1 MLLKLVL
8 KVFSILR
15 GRMTHYQNIFTAH
28 MKENFFP
35 NILIPIWVLK
45 KVYTVWYFK
54 SQVMY
59 NLCVGVGLRRCFDE
73 T

>member
-1 MLLKLVL
+1 MLILVSRC
-8 KVFSILR
+8 FSILR
-15 GRMTHYQNIFTAH
+15 GRMTHDQNIFTAH
-28 MKENFFP
+28 MKEKIFT

-45 KVYTVWYFK
+45 KVYKVCYFK
-54 SQVMY
+54 SQDMY